1 MLNMTIGMI
10 AGFLCAISFLPQ
22 VIRIYKTKRVEDLSL
37 VTFSIFSLGVF
48 MWLIYG
54 ILIRQLPMILT
65 NSLILILALLIIG
78 MKIRYSRGD

>member
-65 NSLILILALLIIG
+65 NSLILILSLLIIG